1 MLNTNIAPWPSYTE
15 KEIEAV
21 SEVLRSGKVN
31 QWTGNKVREFEGKF
45 ANYLKV
51 NHAIAV
57 ANGTVALDIIMA
69 CNSRRFKNREVIVTS
84 RTFVASVSSI
94 IMAGGYPVFVDVN
107 KDTGNITPEAIKAAI
122 TEKTGAIMCV
132 HLAGMPCDMDPIM
145 ELANQHGLFVIE
157 DCAQAHGASYN
168 GRKIGSIGHAAAW
181 SFCQDKIMTTGG
193 EGGMITTNNDDMYE
207 AMWSYK
213 DHGKNRSITSIAAT
227 PTNGTGFRYVH
238 DAIGSNYRMTEM
250 QAAIG
255 LIQLETLDDQ
265 VMIRNRLSNEYD
277 MAMVAFSAIRLG
289 YTLDVNFTF
298 THAKYKHYAFVNQGG
313 LKEGWTRDRLI
324 EAFRAEGVP
333 CYSGSCSEVYLEKG
347 VKYGNFNPDR
357 FEQKSRLEVAK
368 RLGETSLM
376 FLVHPTI
383 TPGQLRDMKLGIVK
397 VLTEAS
403 KGIYA

>member
-1 MLNTNIAPWPSYTE
+1 MLNTSIAPWPSYTD

-31 QWTGNKVREFEGKF
+31 QWTGTKVKEFEKAFSQYIG
-45 ANYLKV
+45 V
-51 NHAIAV
+51 PHSIAV

-69 CNSRRFKNREVIVTS
+69 CNSRKIKRREVIVTS

-94 IMAGGYPVFVDVN
+94 VMAGGIPVFVDVD
-107 KDTGNITPEAIKAAI
+107 KDTQNITVETIKAAI
-122 TEKTGAIMCV
+122 TDRTGAIMCV

-145 ELANQHGLFVIE
+145 ELAEKHNLFVIE

-168 GRKIGSIGHAAAW
+168 GRKVGSIGHAAAW
-181 SFCQDKIMTTGG
+181 SFCQDKIMSTGG
-193 EGGMITTNNDDMYE
+193 EGGMITTNNFGLYE

-213 DHGKNRSITSIAAT
+213 DHGKGISNTSV
-227 PTNGTGFRYVH
+227 PSTGFRYVH
-238 DAIGSNYRMTEM
+238 DRIGSNYRMTEM
-250 QAAIG
+250 QATIG
-255 LIQLETLDDQ
+255 LIQLESLDDQ
-265 VMIRNRLSNEYD
+265 VMIRNRIANEYD
-277 MAMVAFSAIRLG
+277 MTMVAFSAIRLG

-324 EAFRAEGVP
+324 EEFKAEGVP
-333 CYSGSCSEVYLEKG
+333 CYPGSCSEVYLEQSMG
-347 VKYGNFNPDR
+347 SYHYDQSNFAP
-357 FEQKSRLEVAK
+357 KPRLEVAK

-383 TPGQLRDMKLGIVK
+383 TPEQLSNMKMGIVK
-397 VLTEAS
+397 VLTKAS